1 MKKKIR
7 ATYIAARL
15 INGRPLDEPF
25 TDFAKR
31 AGIPRALTVKKLCE
45 MEDIKCGLLYKICKA
60 FGYQVMIYNPT
71 PPSGLESIYVLGT
84 DKCPIQP
91 RENKG
96 CFGLR
101 RDSYTG
107 TIYRVPRKYKK
118 KRKVEVKTFREV
130 NHNGKE
136 G

>member
-1 MKKKIR
+1 MKKCIR

-15 INGRPLDEPF
+15 INGRPLDEPLS
-25 TDFAKR
+25 DFIKR
-31 AGIPRALTVKKLCE
+31 SGVPSSWTVKRLCE
-45 MEDIKCGLLYKICKA
+45 MDDIRCGLLYKVCKA
-60 FGYQVMIYNPT
+60 LGYQVMIYNPK
-71 PPSGLESIYVLGT
+71 PPEGLESIYVLGT
-84 DKCPIQP
+84 SKCPIPP

-130 NHNGKE
+130 KS
-136 G
+136 